1 MNANPRDP
9 CVRPRCGARARRA
22 RVLVT
27 ALLVA
32 PLAAAGCGASPP
44 AAPAPAESSSATAS
58 TAERP
63 VWDLV
68 VMGDSVWIDIGAPFA
83 RAVEDARGVDVRV
96 HTWINPDQGSYTR
109 GGGERSADLLARL
122 RTDEQL
128 RADIGEAEIILFD
141 VPMGILNDT
150 CTSDPHSTDVEAAR
164 ACMAEGSAAYR
175 ADVGPI
181 FDELVAL
188 RDPSQAMVRVT
199 DVWQFLYPTFQAAGT
214 LDVARSTWQEM
225 NGAVTDAA
233 DQHGIPVIHAYDA
246 FTGPQGDRDP
256 VAAGD
261 VSADQF
267 HLTSQG
273 QSRLIAMVLELG
285 FAPLG

>member
-1 MNANPRDP
+1 MDANPCDP
-9 CVRPRCGARARRA
+9 RGRSRCGARARRS

-27 ALLVA
+27 ALLA
-32 PLAAAGCGASPP
+32 LPLAATGCGGPTPAEP
-44 AAPAPAESSSATAS
+44 AASASSSATAS
-58 TAERP
+58 AAERP

-83 RAVEDARGVDVRV
+83 RAIEDARGVDVRL
-96 HTWINPDQGSYTR
+96 HTWINPDLGRYTQ
-109 GGGERSADLLARL
+109 GGERSADLLARL

-128 RADIGEAEIILFD
+128 RADIGDAEIILFD
-141 VPMGILNDT
+141 VPMGVINDI
-150 CTSDPHSTDVEAAR
+150 CTSDPHTAGVEEVAACLSE
-164 ACMAEGSAAYR
+164 ASAAYR

-181 FDELVAL
+181 FDELVTL

-199 DVWQFLYPTFQAAGT
+199 DVWQFFYPTFQAAGT
-214 LDVARSTWQEM
+214 LDVARSAWQEM
-225 NGAVTDAA
+225 NGAVIDAA
-233 DQHGIPVIHAYDA
+233 DRSGIPVIRAYDA
-246 FTGPQGDRDP
+246 FTGPQGERDP

-261 VSADQF
+261 VSPDQV

-273 QSRLIAMVLELG
+273 QTRLIAMVLDLG